1 VKTQIWIAISV
12 YVLVAIVRKRLNLP
26 RSLYETLQIVSL
38 TLCEQMPLDE
48 LLAQIGTDENPTDT
62 HNQMN
67 LFD

>member
-12 YVLVAIVRKRLNLP
+12 YVLVAIIKKRPSLP
-26 RSLYETLQIVSL
+26 RSLYETLQILSL

-48 LLAQIGTDENPTDT
+48 LLAQIDTDQNPTDT